1 MTRVLLV
8 APPFYRLMGSHYNG
22 IHLGIAYI
30 AAVLE
35 QHGHAVGVY
44 NADYANTDQYL
55 NQTQL
60 FGNTLSYH
68 EILNDL
74 AHPIWDEIRNTIAGF
89 NPDMVGIGMMT
100 PNFKAARNIA
110 GIVKTID
117 TGIKTVVGGA
127 HATLDPADTA
137 DAAEF
142 DCVVRGEGEFATLE
156 LADGKPERS
165 IKGLS
170 FKKNGETIHNDD
182 RPFIKNLDE
191 LPFPARDLFIN
202 DTEFLDPGNISTGR
216 GCSFACSYC
225 ASPRLWH
232 RAARFR
238 SVENVMSELEYLAK
252 HYPGTLVRFV
262 DDTFSLNKRRA
273 LAICRRIIESN
284 TGIKWVCDTRV
295 DCLDDELLS
304 LMKEAGCV
312 RIKIGVESGSDR
324 ILKRINKGVT
334 TDDMRRAVHLIK
346 QHAIPLTI
354 YLMAGFP
361 GETNDDL
368 RQTIAF
374 AKELAPDY
382 VSLSVLAPYYG
393 TQIWHDMEKQGKTFD
408 KEHWEYFYHQSQDM
422 IINNNLDPS
431 ILQEF
436 FALDQNGRGRV

>member
-1 MTRVLLV
+1 M
-8 APPFYRLMGSHYNG
+8 
-22 IHLGIAYI
+22 
-30 AAVLE
+30 
-35 QHGHAVGVY
+35 
-44 NADYANTDQYL
+44 
-55 NQTQL
+55 
-60 FGNTLSYH
+60 
-68 EILNDL
+68 
-74 AHPIWDEIRNTIAGF
+74 
-89 NPDMVGIGMMT
+89 
-100 PNFKAARNIA
+100 
-110 GIVKTID
+110 
-117 TGIKTVVGGA
+117 
-127 HATLDPADTA
+127 
-137 DAAEF
+137 
-142 DCVVRGEGEFATLE
+142 
-156 LADGKPERS
+156 
-165 IKGLS
+165 
-170 FKKNGETIHNDD
+170 
-182 RPFIKNLDE
+182 
-191 LPFPARDLFIN
+191 
-202 DTEFLDPGNISTGR
+202 
-216 GCSFACSYC
+216 
-225 ASPRLWH
+225 
-232 RAARFR
+232 
-238 SVENVMSELEYLAK
+238 
-252 HYPGTLVRFV
+252 
-262 DDTFSLNKRRA
+262 
-273 LAICRRIIESN
+273 
-284 TGIKWVCDTRV
+284 